1 MSILELE
8 STASAAS
15 AREAVALPPYRRGDR
30 VRAVSPEGVSY
41 VVRVERV
48 VPTESGEFNL
58 IGAVTSPRRF
68 RSHLLTT
75 LVGADGYGPAIRPVG

>member
-1 MSILELE
+1 MSILEIE
-8 STASAAS
+8 STTPALQ
-15 AREAVALPPYRRGDR
+15 AVADPPYRRGDR

-41 VVRVERV
+41 MVRVERV
-48 VPTESGEFNL
+48 VPTETGEFNI

-75 LVGADGYGPAIRPVG
+75 MVGADGFGPAIRPAG

>member
-1 MSILELE
+1 MLQIDEAT
-8 STASAAS
+8 TAGA
-15 AREAVALPPYRRGDR
+15 PYRRGDR

-48 VPTESGEFNL
+48 VPTPDGAFHVV
-58 IGAVTSPRRF
+58 GAVTSPRRF

-75 LVGADGYGPAIRPVG
+75 LVDAEGYGPAIRRVA